1 MSDERYE
8 MDPIS
13 GEHVEVDG
21 TYKNEWGREV
31 ELNRG
36 DVFPADPM
44 LGTTGWRLIEYSFEN
59 HHDGRTDPRLVPKK
73 DEIEAERG
81 KINHP
86 RRHLKRQDR

>member
-1 MSDERYE
+1 MSDKSCE

-21 TYKNEWGREV
+21 TYQNEWGRE
-31 ELNRG
+31 EDLNRG

-59 HHDGRTDPRLVPKK
+59 HHDGRTDPRLVPKSG
-73 DEIEAERG
+73 EVEEARG
-81 KINHP
+81 KIKHP
-86 RRHLKRQDR
+86 RRHIVREDG